1 VGAYHEIEM
10 EAREEVLAA
19 GGSISHHHGVGKLRL
34 PFVPD
39 IMSPASME
47 WRAGSRPPSTR
58 TASSRRRRRC
68 PRACTRDGGRMRTA
82 LADAP

>member
-1 VGAYHEIEM
+1 VSVCHEIEM

-34 PFVPD
+34 PFVAD

-47 WRAGSRPPSTR
+47 WRDRLKAALDPDGIFAAQTPLPPHAPAT
-58 TASSRRRRRC
+58 
-68 PRACTRDGGRMRTA
+68 
-82 LADAP
+82 ADAS